1 MAPNPFPLCIVDWL
15 ENALS
20 SNKNS
25 HDPRTL
31 GKECAPEICSLE
43 TSVIRQELV
52 NICSENNRA
61 KKNYQSLDARIHTC
75 VGRGGVSPFA
85 HAVGHLG

>member
-1 MAPNPFPLCIVDWL
+1 MIPELLARNAPP
-15 ENALS
+15 
-20 SNKNS
+20 K
-25 HDPRTL
+25 
-31 GKECAPEICSLE
+31 ICLLE
-43 TSVIRQELV
+43 TSVIRQKLV